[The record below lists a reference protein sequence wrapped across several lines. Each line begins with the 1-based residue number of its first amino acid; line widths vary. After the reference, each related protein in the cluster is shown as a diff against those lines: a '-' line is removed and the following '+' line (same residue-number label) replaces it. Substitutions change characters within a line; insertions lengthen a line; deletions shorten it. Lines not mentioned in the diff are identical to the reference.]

1 MSIRRSLWRKKNR
14 RPNKGQP
21 NRVPILDTQT
31 RMLRLPV
38 DLMSECL
45 AGDSETNS
53 HTCRDCPA
61 ESRTIIQGRRREV
74 GLRPNLR
81 PFRRA
86 VGRVRVFAAI
96 AEPLPAS
103 E

>member
-1 MSIRRSLWRKKNR
+1 MSIRRSLCRKKNR

-38 DLMSECL
+38 DLRNECP

-53 HTCRDCPA
+53 HKYRDCPA
-61 ESRTIIQGRRREV
+61 ESLTIIRDRRHEV
-74 GLRPNLR
+74 GLRPNLQST
-81 PFRRA
+81 RRV
-86 VGRVRVFAAI
+86 VGRVRVFATIGGQLA
-96 AEPLPAS
+96 AS